1 MKKLIVLCILATIL
15 LSCATQS
22 APTPTLPTRYEAV
35 KFPPA
40 EERDATLVP
49 VPLGHLKNAT
59 IVAAAYE
66 EILFIANAQSVDIA
80 AMSRE
85 RVLAYYERENL
96 KRYIL
101 YGSVGGLFFGTVLGI
116 IIGGAFVW

>member
-1 MKKLIVLCILATIL
+1 MKKIIALCVLSAML

-49 VPLGHLKNAT
+49 VPFGHLKNAT
-59 IVAAAYE
+59 ILAAAYE
-66 EILFIANAQSVDIA
+66 ELLFVVNEQSHDIA

-85 RVLAYYERENL
+85 RVLAYYEKENL
-96 KRYIL
+96 KKYIL
-101 YGSVGGLFFGTVLGI
+101 YGSIGGIFFGTVLGL